1 MQATFERWNKAE
13 STLLGAAMAYY
24 VLFSLFPLLLIILSI
39 IGFLVGSADSGV
51 RTFLGDLSSNT
62 TEESITGT
70 LDARERILLT
80 LRESVSPDV
89 ANQIDNVL
97 QQLNESGGQAGLIG
111 FFTLLLSASGAFGIL
126 DRVVNII
133 WETQEKVQQKTGI
146 VWTVLNVVI
155 KKLVSFVLVLGAAV
169 LLLVSMLVGII
180 ISFAI
185 TLLQS
190 LSGGALAQVRD
201 IASAVPGGLFLF
213 DSAMTG
219 SVWVERLLLPLA
231 TLAIAVL
238 TLALLFKYLP
248 DLKVVWRDVWLGA
261 ILTAVLLAVLSSL
274 SSRIIGGS
282 SFQNYGPIGG
292 VMALLLWMYLTS
304 LVFFFGV
311 AFTRVYAYRYGSYSA
326 ALPTA
331 ATPTDTAPSAAP
343 FETINLDAAHESNGD
358 DATSAKPQPDS
369 TEERK
374 HN

>member
-1 MQATFERWNKAE
+1 MSVRTFTTRLPYNIKNHVVPTMQATFERWNKAE

-155 KKLVSFVLVLGAAV
+155 KKLFRLCWC
-169 LLLVSMLVGII
+169 
-180 ISFAI
+180 
-185 TLLQS
+185 
-190 LSGGALAQVRD
+190 
-201 IASAVPGGLFLF
+201 
-213 DSAMTG
+213 
-219 SVWVERLLLPLA
+219 WVQQCCC
-231 TLAIAVL
+231 
-238 TLALLFKYLP
+238 
-248 DLKVVWRDVWLGA
+248 W
-261 ILTAVLLAVLSSL
+261 
-274 SSRIIGGS
+274 SRC
-282 SFQNYGPIGG
+282 
-292 VMALLLWMYLTS
+292 W
-304 LVFFFGV
+304 
-311 AFTRVYAYRYGSYSA
+311 
-326 ALPTA
+326 
-331 ATPTDTAPSAAP
+331 
-343 FETINLDAAHESNGD
+343 
-358 DATSAKPQPDS
+358 
-369 TEERK
+369 
-374 HN
+374 